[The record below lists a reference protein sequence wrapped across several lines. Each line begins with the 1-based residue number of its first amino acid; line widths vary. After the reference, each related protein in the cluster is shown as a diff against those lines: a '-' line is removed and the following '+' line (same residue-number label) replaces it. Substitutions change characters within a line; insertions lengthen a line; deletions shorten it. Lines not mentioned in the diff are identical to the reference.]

1 MFLGHISEY
10 RMRLVSYR
18 ARCGDAFH
26 LKYVGNSGK
35 IRNIFL
41 DMGHAKT
48 YDVVLKNVVT
58 NLVNASE
65 KIDALFLS
73 HIHNDHIGGAVEFIK
88 DAKNDIKLKNA
99 AEHWIYN
106 APRRYEIDK
115 EENEKGGLLC
125 SVAFGDIVY
134 EYIKTYFPLDVM
146 DYVAGDSFDID
157 GMKVSLLS
165 PDIDKLSQ
173 LTAKYSNNRPLC
185 KSESDE
191 ISTEA
196 GGVTDDYSIPLKSFE
211 TDSFEEDSSIENAS
225 SIAAIFEFDGKRIL
239 WLADAIPSV
248 IIQSLS
254 NMGFSESN
262 KMHCDSVLLSHHGSA
277 LNNSS
282 KLFRMISAEK
292 FFFSADGVNK
302 YCLPNKSVV
311 ARIVASV
318 ANFPVDLYF
327 NYCDGRL
334 PRMFL
339 EENSIEIG
347 EMLKVHYLGN
357 CEAVEI

>member
-1 MFLGHISEY
+1 
-10 RMRLVSYR
+10 MRLISYR

-26 LKYVGNSGK
+26 LRYVGKSGR

-41 DMGHAKT
+41 DMGHTKT
-48 YDVVLKNVVT
+48 YDVILKNVVS
-58 NLVNASE
+58 NLVNTSE

-88 DAKNDIKLKNA
+88 DAKSDNELKNA
-99 AEHWIYN
+99 VEHWIYN
-106 APRRYEIDK
+106 APKRYEIHK
-115 EENEKGGLLC
+115 EKNEKGGVLC

-134 EYIKTYFPLDVM
+134 EYIKTNFPLDVM
-146 DYVAGDSFDID
+146 NYVAGDSFDID

-173 LTAKYSNNRPLC
+173 LIAKYSNNRPLC

-196 GGVTDDYSIPLKSFE
+196 GGVTDDYSIPLISFE
-211 TDSFEEDSSIENAS
+211 TDSFEEDSSVENAS

-277 LNNSS
+277 LNNNS
-282 KLFRMISAEK
+282 KLFRMISADK

-311 ARIVASV
+311 ARIVASA
-318 ANFPVDLYF
+318 ANLPVDLYF

-334 PRMFL
+334 SRMFL
-339 EENSIEIG
+339 DENSIEIG

>member
-1 MFLGHISEY
+1 
-10 RMRLVSYR
+10 
-18 ARCGDAFH
+18 
-26 LKYVGNSGK
+26 
-35 IRNIFL
+35 
-41 DMGHAKT
+41 MGYTKT
-48 YDVVLKNVVT
+48 YDVVLKHIVS
-58 NLVNASE
+58 NLVNESE

-88 DAKNDIKLKNA
+88 DAKADIKLRNA
-99 AEHWIYN
+99 VEHWIYN

-115 EENEKGGLLC
+115 EENEKGGVLC

-134 EYIKTYFPLDVM
+134 EYIKTYFPFDVV
-146 DYVAGDSFDID
+146 DHVAGDSFDID

-165 PDIDKLSQ
+165 PDINKLSQ

-196 GGVTDDYSIPLKSFE
+196 GGITDDYSIPLKVFE
-211 TDSFEEDSSIENAS
+211 TDSFVEDSSIENAS

-248 IIQSLS
+248 ILQSLS

-282 KLFRMISAEK
+282 ELFRMISAEK
-292 FFFSADGVNK
+292 YFFSADGVNK
-302 YCLPNKSVV
+302 YCLPNKSVI
-311 ARIVASV
+311 ARIVAS
-318 ANFPVDLYF
+318 AAILPVNLYF

-334 PRMFL
+334 SRL
-339 EENSIEIG
+339 ISIENTNEI
-347 EMLKVHYLGN
+347 EKILKMHYLGN
-357 CEAVEI
+357 CEAVDI